1 MADLLEDCQI
11 SEERTNKAIAEQKR
25 IQDKNQEYID

>member
-1 MADLLEDCQI
+1 MADLIEDCQI

-25 IQDKNQEYID
+25 I